1 MTILK
6 TLKVKHTAT
15 FKHAPLACIDEMP
28 GDGAELT
35 PAQLRQLAAALLA
48 IADECEILH
57 DTTRRHIPVR
67 REYTVG
73 A

>member
-1 MTILK
+1 MSIK

-15 FKHAPLACIDEMP
+15 YTGAALACIDGLP
-28 GDGAELT
+28 GDDAEMT
-35 PAQLRQLAAALLA
+35 PTRLRQLAAALIA

-67 REYTVG
+67 REYPVG